1 MSSPPWQG
9 LDHDRR
15 GEEAGSQ
22 HEPSA
27 TTSTTIGQ
35 PVTATS
41 TPPSTAA
48 EQAPVGTDVSTRA
61 VIAILL
67 VATFVVILNETIMNV
82 ALPRLMEDLNV
93 SARTGQWL
101 ATVFMLTLAIVIPT
115 TGYLLQ
121 RLTTRQVFLTA
132 MSLFS
137 LGTLLAAVS
146 PAFWLL
152 LPARVVQASGTA
164 MMLPLLITTILTL
177 VPVERR
183 GVVMGN
189 VTVVISVAPAI
200 GPTVSGVVLHF
211 FPWRFM
217 FILVLPIALGALLF
231 GYKKLVDVG
240 TPGRSKLDVVSVVL
254 TVPAFGGIVYGLSL
268 LGTDGP
274 AGLPPLA
281 FVGVGA
287 LALLVFG
294 WRQSRLYRTDN
305 PLLDL
310 RSFRF
315 ASFSVSVALLCTAM
329 IALFGMVIL
338 LPIYLQQVRG
348 IGALETGLMLL
359 PGGLV
364 MGLLGPQVGKLFDR
378 YGPRG
383 LTLFGSVVL
392 VVSMWRLSTI
402 DQSTP
407 IWVLVGIHVLL
418 SAGLAFLF
426 TPGFTS
432 GLNPLPPKLYSHG
445 SAILSTLQQ
454 VAGAAGTALLV
465 AIYSGHAAT
474 QQAAGAS
481 PSDAELA
488 GIQTAFRVA
497 ALISISTVVL
507 AAFMHDAKRAEGAEA
522 HDAVSVH

>member
-1 MSSPPWQG
+1 M
-9 LDHDRR
+9 
-15 GEEAGSQ
+15 
-22 HEPSA
+22 
-27 TTSTTIGQ
+27 
-35 PVTATS
+35 TATS
-41 TPPSTAA
+41 TPTTTTGAA
-48 EQAPVGTDVSTRA
+48 SAPPADVSTRA

-82 ALPRLMEDLNV
+82 ALPRLMEDLDVN
-93 SARTGQWL
+93 ARTGQWL
-101 ATVFMLTLAIVIPT
+101 ATVFMLTLAVVIPT
-115 TGYLLQ
+115 TGFLLQ
-121 RLTTRQVFLTA
+121 RLTTRQVFVTA
-132 MSLFS
+132 MILFS
-137 LGTLLAAVS
+137 TGTLLAAVS

-217 FILVLPIALGALLF
+217 FILVLPIALGALFF
-231 GYKKLVDVG
+231 GVKRLVNVG
-240 TPGRSKLDVVSVVL
+240 TPGAAKLDVLSVVL
-254 TVPAFGGIVYGLSL
+254 TVPAFGGIVYGLSQ
-268 LGTDGP
+268 LGAEGP
-274 AGLPPLA
+274 GGIPPLA

-294 WRQSRLYRTDN
+294 WRQSRLYRSDN

-310 RSFRF
+310 RSFKF
-315 ASFSVSVALLCTAM
+315 PAFSISVALLCAAM
-329 IALFGMVIL
+329 LALFGMVIL

-364 MGLLGPQVGKLFDR
+364 MGLLGPQVGKLYDR

-392 VVSMWRLSTI
+392 VISMWRLSTI
-402 DQSTP
+402 DLSTP
-407 IWVLVGIHVLL
+407 IWMLIAIHVLL
-418 SAGLAFLF
+418 SIGLAFLF
-426 TPGFTS
+426 TPGFTT
-432 GLNPLPPKLYSHG
+432 GLNPLPPRLYSHG

-465 AIYSGHAAT
+465 AVYSGHAAA
-474 QQAAGAS
+474 QQASGVGAV
-481 PSDAELA
+481 DAELS
-488 GIQTAFRVA
+488 GIRTAFGVA

-507 AAFMHDAKRAEGAEA
+507 AAFMHNAKRPEGAEA
-522 HDAVSVH
+522 PEGSAVAHH

>member
-1 MSSPPWQG
+1 M
-9 LDHDRR
+9 
-15 GEEAGSQ
+15 
-22 HEPSA
+22 
-27 TTSTTIGQ
+27 
-35 PVTATS
+35 TATS
-41 TPPSTAA
+41 TPPQADQAA
-48 EQAPVGTDVSTRA
+48 TTSVPANVSTRA

-82 ALPRLMEDLNV
+82 ALPRLMEDLDV

-121 RLTTRQVFLTA
+121 RLTTRQVFMTA
-132 MSLFS
+132 MILFS
-137 LGTLLAAVS
+137 TGTLLAAVS

-217 FILVLPIALGALLF
+217 FILVLPIALGALFF
-231 GYKKLVDVG
+231 GYRKLVNVG
-240 TPGRSKLDVVSVVL
+240 TPGRSKLDVPSVVL

-268 LGTDGP
+268 LGSEGP
-274 AGLPPLA
+274 GGIPPLA

-294 WRQSRLYRTDN
+294 WRQTRLYRTTG

-310 RSFRF
+310 RAFRF
-315 ASFSVSVALLCTAM
+315 APFSISVALLCAAM

-364 MGLLGPQVGKLFDR
+364 MGLLGPQVGKLYDK

-383 LTLFGSVVL
+383 LSLIGSVVL
-392 VVSMWRLSTI
+392 VVSMWRLSQI
-402 DQSTP
+402 DLGTP
-407 IWVLVGIHVLL
+407 IWMLVAIHVLL

-426 TPGFTS
+426 TPGFTT
-432 GLNPLPPKLYSHG
+432 GLNPLPPHLYSHG

-465 AIYSGHAAT
+465 AIYAGRSAA
-474 QQAAGAS
+474 QQATGAGA
-481 PSDAELA
+481 AESALS
-488 GIQTAFRVA
+488 GIQTAFGVG
-497 ALISISTVVL
+497 ALIAISTIVL
-507 AAFMHDAKRAEGAEA
+507 AAFMHNTKKVDAQLSDGEPVAHGA
-522 HDAVSVH
+522 HH